1 MGKKARF
8 IVFEGIDGSGKTTQA
23 KALQAWLQEKK
34 GIEALYVRDPG
45 TTPEGEALRAL
56 ALDRDRDWS
65 KEALFLLFLSAR
77 RQLIDKAIRPA
88 LRQGCWVVG
97 DRFSDSTTAYQLRG
111 EAIPRAQPLISWTDD
126 ELVPDL
132 VFVLDVPVAVSRQ
145 RTRHMT
151 DRYSARDDAA
161 FFERLRH
168 YYTGLTQNPGLT
180 KKAPLYRLLDGLLPV
195 ETLSQSI
202 HQEIE
207 ALARSES

>member
-88 LRQGCWVVG
+88 LRQGRWVIS
-97 DRFSDSTTAYQLRG
+97 DRFSDSTSAYQLHG
-111 EAIPRAQPLISWTDD
+111 ETILQAQPLISWTDD
-126 ELVPDL
+126 GLKPDL

-145 RTRHMT
+145 RTRHMV
-151 DRYSARDDAA
+151 DRYSSRRDDAA

-168 YYTGLTQNPGLT
+168 YYTGLT
-180 KKAPLYRLLDGLLPV
+180 KKAPIYRLLDGLLPV

-207 ALARSES
+207 TLSRAAS